1 MTMNIFKC
9 TILHMRPKSIRT
21 IIRHDSTAV
30 PSWLKA
36 MTGLQSY
43 KVRQI
48 GDPILREKSKPVQ
61 YDYMFSPEFAKI
73 IDVML
78 KTMRERKAVGIAAP
92 QIGASLRVI
101 AVEFNG
107 QHIQQNIKKFG
118 ANGIKKMHMQLYPLQ
133 IVINP
138 VMKIIDPTTIAF
150 KEGCL
155 SMEGYS
161 AIVPRMKEVQISGL
175 GRKGEN
181 LKFNVSGW
189 IARIFQHEI
198 DHLDGHLYFDSMQYK
213 TLIYEKWKD
222 HLSS

>member
-1 MTMNIFKC
+1 MNISRCGHLLC
-9 TILHMRPKSIRT
+9 TPKSFR
-21 IIRHDSTAV
+21 IILRCETTAL

-36 MTGLQSY
+36 MTGMKSY
-43 KVRQI
+43 KVRQV
-48 GDPILREKSKPVQ
+48 GDPVLRDKSKPVQ
-61 YDYMFSPEFAKI
+61 YDFVFSPELAKI
-73 IDVML
+73 IDVMV
-78 KTMRERKAVGIAAP
+78 KTMKDKKAVGIAAP

-133 IVINP
+133 VVINP
-138 VMKIIDPTTIAF
+138 EMKIIDPTTVAF

-161 AIVPRMKEVQISGL
+161 AVVPRMKEVQISGL
-175 GRKGEN
+175 NQRGEK

-213 TLIYEKWKD
+213 TLINEKWKD
-222 HLSS
+222 YSTS